1 MPNELIFTKSQ
12 EVSTGSTLGTVSV
25 RRYRQIRVLAMCS
38 PLSPSSAVVQLSFN
52 QGIGGIP
59 GFLDSYLLAPGDS
72 VQQLYEV
79 PGVILDVVANSEAGS
94 DGGTTTAEVWIWGY
108 RVLGE

>member
-1 MPNELIFTKSQ
+1 MPNELIFSKSK
-12 EVSTGSTLGTVSV
+12 EVSTDSPLGTVSV

-38 PLSPSSAVVQLSFN
+38 PLSPSSAVIQLAFN
-52 QGIGGIP
+52 QGLGGIP

-79 PGVILDVVANSEAGS
+79 PGVLLNVVASSEAGA
-94 DGGTTTAEVWIWGY
+94 DGGTTTAEVWVWGY
-108 RVLGE
+108 RLPGE